1 MLKRLNRDITMF
13 TNQQTNSSLVESS
26 QCYLYAIVEES
37 DGETVLLG
45 STTMA
50 SAATVENGLHGRD
63 DDQWYGIDHLCPKG
77 SIFNCKDGSLNGFLH
92 SVVRLS
98 DGSIISERASVTDD
112 DFTEVSIII
121 G

>member
-1 MLKRLNRDITMF
+1 MLKRLNKDVSMF

-26 QCYLYAIVEES
+26 QCYIFSIVEES

-50 SAATVENGLHGRD
+50 SAATVENGLHGSD

-77 SIFNCKDGSLNGFLH
+77 SIFVCKDGSLNGYLR
-92 SVVRLS
+92 SVVKLN
-98 DGSIISERASVTDD
+98 DGSVITEQEVVTDE
-112 DFTEVSIII
+112 DFTDVSIII
-121 G
+121 S